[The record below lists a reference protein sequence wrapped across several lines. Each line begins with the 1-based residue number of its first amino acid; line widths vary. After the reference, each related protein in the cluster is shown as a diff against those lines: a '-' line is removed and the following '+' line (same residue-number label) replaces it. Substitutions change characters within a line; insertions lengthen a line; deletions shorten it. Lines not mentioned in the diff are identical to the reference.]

1 MTDYS
6 KQTKVRV
13 QVMLDHER
21 HKQLTNLADLTG
33 SSISR
38 IVRLALDSKAD
49 EFEQAIKK
57 ARLQDAQKDWA
68 K

>member
-6 KQTKVRV
+6 KQQKQRV
-13 QVMLDHER
+13 QVMLDQKR
-21 HKQLTNLADLTG
+21 YDQLTKLAELTG

-49 EFEQAIKK
+49 EFEHAIKK
-57 ARLQDAQKDWA
+57 ARLEDAQKDWA